1 MFLERKN
8 YLFNFFW
15 NIGCFT
21 KDMIYKR
28 KSKNETNLLQKKEKK
43 KNLKG
48 QITKESKEN
57 IVKKLPIKKL
67 YAQFPLSSKVN

>member
-1 MFLERKN
+1 
-8 YLFNFFW
+8 
-15 NIGCFT
+15 
-21 KDMIYKR
+21 MIYKR